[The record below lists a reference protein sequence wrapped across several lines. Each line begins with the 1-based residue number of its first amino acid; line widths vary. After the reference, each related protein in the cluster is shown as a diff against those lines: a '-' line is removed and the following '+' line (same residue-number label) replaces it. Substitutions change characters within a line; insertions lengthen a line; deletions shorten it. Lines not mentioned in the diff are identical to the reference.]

1 MQGEAKNL
9 VFTLKPSPPQ
19 LLGISCSR
27 DFTYSRLFLP
37 LGILYLLHFLS
48 LLFNNK
54 RKKGSSALFT
64 CSEILKGS
72 LYLPALLSPAS
83 R

>member
-64 CSEILKGS
+64 CSEILR
-72 LYLPALLSPAS
+72 AVCTFRLS
-83 R
+83 